1 MKIPVTVRNVTVHL
15 WSIWKVDI
23 EICVCEK
30 NGKLFTVDL
39 KTLETIVNQ
48 HLPSAPHDWNKQKGS
63 KTKIQQRG
71 DMNNT
76 KLNESL
82 ENIFTIRKNGLNTP
96 ATNFIPLGFKFARW
110 ACTNLNRVYRSLFI
124 VGLKWAE
131 ILAFISDL
139 LLHQCTRQRSGM
151 IRFE

>member
-23 EICVCEK
+23 ETCVCEK

-63 KTKIQQRG
+63 KSKIQQRG

-96 ATNFIPLGFKFARW
+96 ATNFIPLGFKFRTVSVHEAQPRISLTFYCRTKMSRNTCIYIW
-110 ACTNLNRVYRSLFI
+110 SIAASVY
-124 VGLKWAE
+124 
-131 ILAFISDL
+131 
-139 LLHQCTRQRSGM
+139 
-151 IRFE
+151 